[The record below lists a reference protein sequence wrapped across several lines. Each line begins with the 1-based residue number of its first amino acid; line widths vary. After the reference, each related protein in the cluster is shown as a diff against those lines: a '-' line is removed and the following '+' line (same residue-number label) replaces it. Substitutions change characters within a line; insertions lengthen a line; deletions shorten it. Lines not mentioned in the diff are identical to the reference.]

1 MIIDI
6 TSKTIS
12 ITPTIR
18 EHIATRFEK
27 LEKNQIPLISPKVII
42 ISDNK
47 KVKVEAKIN
56 LPNGQLFA
64 SDEHQDLITAI
75 NNLGH
80 KLERQLHRF
89 QEKPNAHRASRS
101 GKEFLREPAEIDDG
115 EPNNDDEE
123 AA

>member
-18 EHIATRFEK
+18 EHIAARFEK

-42 ISDNK
+42 TTDNK

-64 SDEHQDLITAI
+64 SDEHQDLSVAI
-75 NNLGH
+75 NNLGQ

-89 QEKPNAHRASRS
+89 QDKPNAHRASRS
-101 GKEFLREPAEIDDG
+101 GKDFLRSPSEVDDG
-115 EPNNDDEE
+115 EPNPEDEQ

>member
-6 TSKTIS
+6 TSKTVS
-12 ITPTIR
+12 ITPSIR
-18 EHIATRFEK
+18 EHIATRFQK

-42 ISDNK
+42 TTDNK

-64 SDEHQDLITAI
+64 SDEHQDLTVAI
-75 NNLGH
+75 NNLGQ

-101 GKEFLREPAEIDDG
+101 GKDFLRQPEEADDN
-115 EPNNDDEE
+115 EVSSDDEQ

>member
-18 EHIATRFEK
+18 EHIAARFEK
-27 LEKNQIPLISPKVII
+27 LEKNQIPLISPKVTITT
-42 ISDNK
+42 DNK
-47 KVKVEAKIN
+47 KVKIEAKIN

-64 SDEHQDLITAI
+64 SDAHQDLSVAI
-75 NNLGH
+75 NNLGQ

-89 QEKPNAHRASRS
+89 QDKPNAHRASRS
-101 GKEFLREPAEIDDG
+101 GKDFLREPVE
-115 EPNNDDEE
+115 DELSTE
-123 AA
+123 DEQAA

>member
-6 TSKTIS
+6 TSKTVS
-12 ITPTIR
+12 ITPSIR
-18 EHIATRFEK
+18 EHIATRFQK

-42 ISDNK
+42 TTDNK

-64 SDEHQDLITAI
+64 SDEHQDLSVAI
-75 NNLGH
+75 NNLGQ

-101 GKEFLREPAEIDDG
+101 GKDFLRQPEEADDN
-115 EPNNDDEE
+115 EVNSDDEQ